1 MRLSTAPSLVVNPI
15 SGFSTDL
22 IESLRERRVRDER
35 GLFLAEGARFLCA
48 ARDQEI
54 PIAGIAF
61 CEERTPRATRET
73 IAQAACC
80 PVLRLKAERFD
91 RLCRTEDPSH
101 GVLLVLRQT
110 WQRLPQAIG
119 RRDLWLGVESIRNPG
134 NLGTLLRSAVAAGAR
149 GLMVFGPPRDR
160 ADPFDPGCV
169 RSSMGAIG
177 ALQIVATTHKEFRAW
192 SSRYELRVF
201 GATGEGSR
209 DYRAVDMKKPCLIM
223 LGHERSG
230 LSEAQRST
238 CDLEVRIPMA
248 GPTDSLNVAMAGTL
262 LLYEAFN
269 QRNPVAKRR

>member
-1 MRLSTAPSLVVNPI
+1 MRLSTAPSFVVNPI

-22 IESLRERRVRDER
+22 IESLRERRARDEH
-35 GLFLAEGARFLCA
+35 GLFVAEGARFLCA
-48 ARDQEI
+48 ARDQKI

-61 CEERTPRATRET
+61 CEERTPRATREI
-73 IAQAACC
+73 IAQATAC
-80 PVLRLKAERFD
+80 PVLKLKAERFD

-110 WQRLPQAIG
+110 WRSLPDQVG
-119 RRDLWLGVESIRNPG
+119 RRDLWLGVETIRNPG

-177 ALQIVATTHKEFRAW
+177 GLQIVATSHREFRAW
-192 SSRYELRVF
+192 DRRFELRVF

-209 DYRAVDMKKPCLIM
+209 DYRSVDMKKSCLIM

-230 LSEAQRST
+230 LSDAQRLTS
-238 CDLEVRIPMA
+238 DSEIRIPMA

-269 QRNPVAKRR
+269 QRNPVAKRK